1 MRGKAGRKDYTLTR
15 DGQMDQA
22 LLEDQQTDDAKKQS
36 ASIFRLL
43 TLAKEEFCV
52 SHAAYQEVLIC
63 FSLLVKAC
71 APCEDSDSLVC
82 AGLSQRCIIVEP

>member
-22 LLEDQQTDDAKKQS
+22 LLEDRQTDDSKKQS

-52 SHAAYQEVLIC
+52 SHAAY
-63 FSLLVKAC
+63 
-71 APCEDSDSLVC
+71 
-82 AGLSQRCIIVEP
+82 